1 MARIWRIV
9 FFLAAAAILVPAT
22 AALLV
27 AVLGELAGCGMQAEA
42 CGYGFGEALGFTLW
56 WAWHRVLDP
65 AVLALLTAAAAV
77 GAALGFATRR
87 LALLWGAMGACWG
100 PIAALLLPYVA
111 VSMTMPGSCRLSAT
125 AASQCIVWGE
135 TMGRAFSAAGAAFW
149 GSVFVVPIALGGVA
163 MTWLVARLSGHPGDL
178 PLRPG
183 EG

>member
-1 MARIWRIV
+1 MARFWRIV
-9 FFLAAAAILVPAT
+9 FFVAAAAILVPAV

-27 AVLGELAGCGMQAEA
+27 ASVGEAAGCGMQADS
-42 CGYGFGEALGFTLW
+42 CGGLGGALGFTLW

-65 AVLALLTAAAAV
+65 TVLALLTASAAI

-125 AASQCIVWGE
+125 AAAECIVWGE

-149 GSVFVVPIALGGVA
+149 FSVFVVPIALGGVA
-163 MTWLVARLSGHPGDL
+163 MTFLVAWLAGRPTDL
-178 PLRPG
+178 PLRPR
-183 EG
+183 